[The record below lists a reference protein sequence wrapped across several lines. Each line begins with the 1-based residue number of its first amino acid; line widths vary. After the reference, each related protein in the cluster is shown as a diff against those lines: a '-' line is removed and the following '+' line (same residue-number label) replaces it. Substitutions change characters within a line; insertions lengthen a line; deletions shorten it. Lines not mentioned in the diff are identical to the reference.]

1 MVKGI
6 IRRTLS
12 SVDRVEIYVL
22 SNNYTPGSH
31 DSPSNNGHSL
41 VNRREMHASN
51 MTGALPVIKTPERV
65 VSGGFDFAQMLE
77 SLHELFEHDRQIAS
91 QTHSTRCGLCY
102 LHFVVSELHYH
113 EEEGFYVCQNCEQ
126 LLGKQ
131 KIPMLR
137 QQQKL

>member
-6 IRRTLS
+6 IKRTLS

-31 DSPSNNGHSL
+31 DGPSNNGHSL

-91 QTHSTRCGLCY
+91 QTDSTRCGLCY